1 MNKSLCVA
9 LCRLNEQG
17 ENMKKEYKKILES
30 ISYAVSVLLIT
41 WLILSMIEVNTHN
54 LESGY
59 QYNKLNVFVLL
70 TKEVEVE
77 VKEKIQVEA
86 AQKTQQKEI
95 EKEIKKEMKEE
106 DIECLA
112 RVINGEAGA
121 DYCSDALM
129 TYVGSVVLNRVK
141 SKDFPNT
148 LEEVIF
154 QEGQYACTFDKNK
167 NYFKE
172 PSERAWKIAKDL
184 LTNGSAL
191 PEDVVYQAE
200 FKQGSRTY
208 IVEQNM
214 YFCSK

>member
-1 MNKSLCVA
+1 
-9 LCRLNEQG
+9 
-17 ENMKKEYKKILES
+17 MKKTIVMNSIAYGVSILM
-30 ISYAVSVLLIT
+30 IT
-41 WLILSMIEVNTHN
+41 WLILSWAEVNTHN
-54 LESGY
+54 LDSGY
-59 QYNKLNVFVLL
+59 EYNKLNVFILL
-70 TKEVEVE
+70 TKEVE

-86 AQKTQQKEI
+86 AQKTQKKEI
-95 EKEIKKEMKEE
+95 EKEIKEE

-121 DYCSDALM
+121 DYCSDTLM

-154 QEGQYACTFDKNK
+154 QEGQYACTFDKHK
-167 NYFKE
+167 NYYKE
-172 PSERAWKIAKDL
+172 PSDRAWKIAKDL